1 MKEVDYYNKS
11 LELIDNVLKGKDNG
25 NNYPYEEYTMWYYFL
40 ELLGK
45 ENYNSLMEDEYFE
58 TFHKM
63 FRQTD
68 IEMDLFRAPL
78 VECRTTSI
86 SSGDSEFYKERI
98 TYRRNIETNE
108 SPKIQGLIWNFIHI
122 STVPLYVWSMVK
134 YGKFD
139 F

>member
-25 NNYPYEEYTMWYYFL
+25 NNYPYEEYAMWYYFL

-45 ENYNSLMEDEYFE
+45 ENYNNLMEDEYFE

-63 FRQTD
+63 FRQAD

-78 VECRTTSI
+78 VECKTTSI
-86 SSGDSEFYKERI
+86 SSGDSESYKKELH
-98 TYRRNIETNE
+98 IEE
-108 SPKIQGLIWNFIHI
+108 ILKQ
-122 STVPLYVWSMVK
+122 MKAQK
-134 YGKFD
+134 YKD
-139 F
+139 